1 MAPRVVAQGREPV
14 PCAPNRRMRT
24 VAPMRPAN
32 HLDARRTLRP
42 CDYLDDPHA
51 FGRRPARLLI
61 PDGGDA
67 VSAEIARIQHH
78 LVLAWR
84 HRDFAPS
91 AAALARRFGCGKQTI
106 SRSVL
111 GHRWMGE
118 TVMAAV
124 LHAVLTGPHADRT
137 PAGAVVIPGQERP

>member
-1 MAPRVVAQGREPV
+1 M

-32 HLDARRTLRP
+32 HLDARRTLQP

-51 FGRRPARLLI
+51 FGRRTVRLLV

-84 HRDFAPS
+84 HRDCAPS
-91 AAALARRFGCGKQTI
+91 AAALARRFGCAKQTI

-118 TVMAAV
+118 TVMAAL
-124 LHAVLTGPHADRT
+124 LHAAAAGPHPART
-137 PAGAVVIPGQERP
+137 PAGAVGVSGQEQP